1 MTPRDNLQL
10 RARWQIGTMGLPGR
24 AEDPYRNSTMSYPR
38 RLRILGLFV
47 LAIGAAAACANGPT
61 VERDDGF
68 SDEIVQREAG
78 AGAKP
83 PGPPPGSFGDAAP
96 VEASTRDA
104 ASCAPSFRGVVRD
117 FDDTHPDFEKFVGDG
132 ELGIV
137 AGSLGA
143 DGKPV
148 YVSSGT
154 TRHTTGKTN
163 FDQWFRNVPG
173 VNVAIDY
180 DVPFV
185 ETNGRLLFESN
196 AFFPIDGRGRG
207 NQGRAHNFHFTFEL
221 RNLFLYRG
229 GEVFTFS
236 GDDDLWV
243 FVNGRLAIDLG
254 GVHDTK
260 RGSIDFDAR
269 AAELGLVKGNVYEL
283 AVFQA
288 ERHTPGSNFRIE
300 TSVLFTNCAPVV
312 R

>member
-1 MTPRDNLQL
+1 MD
-10 RARWQIGTMGLPGR
+10 G
-24 AEDPYRNSTMSYPR
+24 PYRTSTMSHFIWGR
-38 RLRILGLFV
+38 TLGTLV
-47 LAIGAAAACANGPT
+47 LWGAGLVACANAPT
-61 VERDDGF
+61 FEPDDSF
-68 SDEIVQREAG
+68 SDEIIARDRTREAG
-78 AGAKP
+78 ASTP
-83 PGPPPGSFGDAAP
+83 PGPPGTFGDASLG
-96 VEASTRDA
+96 EASTFDA
-104 ASCAPSFRGVVRD
+104 AACKPSFRGIVRD
-117 FDDTHPDFEKFVGDG
+117 FDDSHPDFEKFVGDG

-137 AGSLGA
+137 TSALGT

-148 YVSSGT
+148 YASTGT
-154 TRHTTGKTN
+154 TRHTTGRTN

-173 VNVAIDY
+173 VNVAVEY

-185 ETNGRLLFESN
+185 ETSGRLLFESN

-221 RNLFLYRG
+221 HNEFVYRG
-229 GEVFTFS
+229 GEVFSFS

-260 RGSIDFDAR
+260 RGAIDFDAR
-269 AAELGLVKGNVYEL
+269 AADLGIVKGSMYEL

-300 TSVLFTNCAPVV
+300 TSVLFTNCTPVV

>member
-1 MTPRDNLQL
+1 MLGFL
-10 RARWQIGTMGLPGR
+10 MLAMGV
-24 AEDPYRNSTMSYPR
+24 AS
-38 RLRILGLFV
+38 
-47 LAIGAAAACANGPT
+47 ACANAPIF
-61 VERDDGF
+61 EPDDSF
-68 SDEIVQREAG
+68 SDEIIARDVGRE

-83 PGPPPGSFGDAAP
+83 PGPPSGSFGDAAP

-137 AGSLGA
+137 AGALGG

-148 YVSSGT
+148 YASSGQ
-154 TRHTTGKTN
+154 TRHTTGKAN

-185 ETNGRLLFESN
+185 EANGRLLFESN
-196 AFFPIDGRGRG
+196 SFFPIDGRGRG

-221 RNLFLYRG
+221 RNEFLFRG

-260 RGSIDFDAR
+260 RGAIDFYAR
-269 AAELGLVKGNVYEL
+269 ATELGLVKGNVYEL